1 MLIIIGI
8 ILKEFTRNVL
18 AVGTTVV
25 CLGLMVACS
34 TQKKLSS
41 LQKGEGPSVQLTLGK
56 QESYVPEVKNKT
68 QQSRDTLKIVEDDG
82 SEILIMK
89 AIKDEETGEMVATD
103 VIEAA
108 TVTAR
113 FRNIAERH
121 GKVDLAFQVIVPE
134 SMRDSKWQ
142 LRFYPD
148 MFILGDSIRLDPVV
162 ITGEAYRKAQLR
174 GYQQYDRFLSRIV
187 SDSTKFINI
196 RALEIFLKRNIPEI
210 YAFKADTAWVSDEVF
225 YSAYGVSQQQAVE
238 HYTNQFAKG
247 TNERRKARMGK
258 MYNKYVKAPIVTE
271 GIRLDTVIVS
281 PEGDFVYNYIQTINT
296 RPKLRRADII
306 LSGDI
311 YEQEQRL
318 YTIPRSEPLTFYI
331 SSISAFVD
339 NTERYLTKVIERRAS
354 ANTECRID
362 FEVGRADVKP
372 ELGDNAVGIQ
382 RIKDNLASLID
393 NDTFDLDS
401 IIVSA
406 AASPDGSYALNA
418 SLAQKRSVS
427 VSNYFEKYIKEY
439 TDSVKLAVGFTLDLE
454 GDGEMKSAFEGQKIV
469 LTPRS
474 IPENWEDLRILVEND
489 KVLNVDQK
497 NAFADLMNKE
507 ENLDRRELQMR
518 KADYFTYMKDALYPQ
533 LRTVK
538 FNFYLHRKGMVKDTV
553 HTTVIDSTYMR
564 GVAALKDMDYAAA
577 IALLSPYNDFNTAVA
592 YVGLDRNKNAMK
604 ILSKLERTPEVNY
617 LLALLYSR
625 EDEPE
630 KAVEC
635 YMRACKQNRSYV
647 YRGNL
652 DPEISVLIK
661 TYGLNQEEEEDDLF
675 Y

>member
-339 NTERYLTKVIERRAS
+339 NTERYLTKVIERQAS

-362 FEVGRADVKP
+362 FEVGRAEVKP
-372 ELGDNAVGIQ
+372 ELGENAVGIQ
-382 RIKDNLASLID
+382 RVKETLASLIE

-406 AASPDGSYALNA
+406 TASPDGTFAANA
-418 SLAQKRSVS
+418 SLAQKRSES
-427 VSNYFEKYIKEY
+427 VSGYFERFIKEY
-439 TDSVKLAVGFTLDLE
+439 SDSVRLEAGVAMDLDGGSMRYAKE
-454 GDGEMKSAFEGQKIV
+454 VQEIV

-474 IPENWEDLRILVEND
+474 IPENWNDLRLFVEKDVVMNM
-489 KVLNVDQK
+489 DQK
-497 NAFADLMNKE
+497 AGFAQIVASESDPDK
-507 ENLDRRELQMR
+507 RELLLR
-518 KADYFTYMKDALYPQ
+518 KEDYFDYMKETIYPR

-553 HTTVIDSTYMR
+553 HTTVLDSTYMR
-564 GVAALKDMDYAAA
+564 GVAALKDMDYTAA
-577 IALLSPYNDFNTAVA
+577 IALLGPYNDFNTAVA
-592 YVGLDRNKNAMK
+592 YVGLDRNRNAMR
-604 ILSKLERTPEVNY
+604 ILSKLERTAEVNY
-617 LLALLYSR
+617 LLAILHSR
-625 EDEPE
+625 NDEPE

-635 YMRACKQNRSYV
+635 YMRACRQNRSYV

-652 DPEISVLIK
+652 DPEISLLIK
-661 TYGLNQEEEEDDLF
+661 TYGLNQEEEEEDF
-675 Y
+675 F

>member
-18 AVGTTVV
+18 AVGATFL
-25 CLGLMVACS
+25 CLGLLVACS

-41 LQKGEGPSVQLTLGK
+41 IQKGEGSSVLLTLGK

-247 TNERRKARMGK
+247 NNERRKARMSK

-271 GIRLDTVIVS
+271 GIRLDTVIVN
-281 PEGDFVYNYIQTINT
+281 PDGDFIYNYIQTINT

-306 LSGDI
+306 LSGEI

-339 NTERYLTKVIERRAS
+339 NTERYLTKVIERQAS

-362 FEVGRADVKP
+362 FEVGRAEVKP
-372 ELGDNAVGIQ
+372 ELGENAIGIA
-382 RIKDNLASLID
+382 RVKETLASLIE

-406 AASPDGSYALNA
+406 TASPDGSYTTNEA
-418 SLAQKRSVS
+418 LAQRRSVS
-427 VSNYFEKYIKEY
+427 VSNYFERFIKEY
-439 TDSVKLAVGFTLDLE
+439 SDSVRLEAGIAMDLD
-454 GDGEMKSAFEGQKIV
+454 GGSMRYAKDIQKII

-474 IPENWEDLRILVEND
+474 IPENWDDLRMFVEND
-489 KVLNVDQK
+489 VVMNVDQK
-497 NAFADLMNKE
+497 AAFASLMDSESNPDK
-507 ENLDRRELQMR
+507 RELQMR
-518 KADYFTYMKDALYPQ
+518 KADYFSYMKETIYPR